1 MNMLALERRNH
12 IVEKLQDQKKV
23 YVSDLAAEYGV
34 SEETIRRDLD
44 RLDREGIATKS
55 YGGAVFNETAA
66 AGSTGIDLPFN
77 VRRHHNAAAKQRIAD
92 LTASLIQDGDHIM
105 LDASTTAI
113 YIAKAIK
120 QKKNL
125 TVVTNSIE
133 IILELSDVQGWNII
147 ASGGSLKGEY
157 LALTGPGA
165 IEGLSS
171 FNVEKAI
178 LSCKGLDLE
187 RGITE
192 GNELFA
198 QTKQAMMRS
207 GARRILTADSS
218 KFGKVGFSRVC
229 KLDEIDM
236 IITDTRPDSA
246 WLEYLRRNRIEVLY
260 PGMDSE
266 PIL

>member
-77 VRRHHNAAAKQRIAD
+77 VRRHHNAAAKQRIAE
-92 LTASLIQDGDHIM
+92 LTAGLIRDGDHIM

-147 ASGGSLKGEY
+147 ASGGSLQ
-157 LALTGPGA
+157 
-165 IEGLSS
+165 
-171 FNVEKAI
+171 KAI

-198 QTKQAMMRS
+198 QTKQAMMHS
-207 GARRILTADSS
+207 GERRILAADSS

-229 KLDEIDM
+229 KLDEVDM
-236 IITDTRPDSA
+236 IITDVKPDSA

-260 PGMDSE
+260 PGKDAD
-266 PIL
+266 PVL